1 MGHSLERMSIKVPI
15 RTVPPRNCSPITMAS
30 VVAGAGNCAVVP
42 DVASES
48 GLAGRGV
55 LIRCS

>member
-1 MGHSLERMSIKVPI
+1 MSIKAPHLYGAASPSLSRCI
-15 RTVPPRNCSPITMAS
+15 TVAS

-55 LIRCS
+55 LIRFS

>member
-1 MGHSLERMSIKVPI
+1 
-15 RTVPPRNCSPITMAS
+15 
-30 VVAGAGNCAVVP
+30 VAGAGNCAVVP